1 MIQLTDP
8 AASILQEAR
17 DDQDLP
23 DDYGVRISAQPD
35 DEGELRVGLAFS
47 EGPQDDDEIVEGDG
61 LELYVAQ
68 EVAEALAQSVLAV
81 GEVDGTEQLVI
92 RPQESAE

>member
-8 AASILQEAR
+8 AASVLQEAR

-47 EGPQDDDEIVEGDG
+47 EGPEDDDEIIEGGD
-61 LELYVAQ
+61 LELYVSP
-68 EVAEALAQSVLAV
+68 EVAEALSESVLAV
-81 GEVDGTEQLVI
+81 GEVDGSEQLVI
-92 RPQESAE
+92 RPQESSE